1 MNRLLFDRNGLHDDG
16 LLHVNAQQAKH
27 ILRVLRLS
35 PGDTIRVGM
44 QGGPRGIGRIE
55 NATDDAVVLRCTM
68 DETPPPPPRID
79 LLLAMPRPK
88 VMKRLWA
95 PLASLGLGRIVIV
108 NAAKVER
115 YYFDTQWLSPDVIE
129 PRLREGLEQSGDTHM
144 PLVSVERRL
153 KPFMEDR
160 LDDLFPDSLR
170 FLCHPDDGAPW
181 SNRLRTPD
189 TRVLIAVG
197 PEGGWSD
204 YELALFDTHEF
215 APLSLGWR
223 SLRTDTACI
232 ALIAVVAEALR
243 QPHTE
248 TPS

>member
-1 MNRLLFDRNGLHDDG
+1 MNRLLFDRNELHDDG
-16 LLHVNAQQAKH
+16 LLRVAGQHAKH
-27 ILRVLRLS
+27 ILRVLKLS
-35 PGDTIRVGM
+35 PGDTIRIGM

-55 NATDDAVVLRCTM
+55 STTDDTVVLRCNM
-68 DETPPPPPRID
+68 DAAPPPSPRID

-115 YYFDTQWLSPDVIE
+115 CYFDTQWLSPDVIA
-129 PRLREGLEQSGDTHM
+129 PRLREGLEQSGDTHL

-170 FLCHPDDGAPW
+170 FLCHPDDGSPW
-181 SNRLRTPD
+181 ADCIQTPD

-197 PEGGWSD
+197 PEGGWND
-204 YELALFDTHEF
+204 YELTLFNTHGF
-215 APLSLGWR
+215 VPLSLGWR
-223 SLRTDTACI
+223 SLRTDTACV

-248 TPS
+248 TPL